1 MVEVM
6 RGVARA
12 ELATRRGSRLAV
24 VTATHPHTD
33 DGDENN
39 YEVDVRLKH
48 EPLDLTRVPIVVA
61 YLGFAASP
69 KVGDLVLVEFLGGDA
84 AQPIIVG
91 CLYHS
96 AERPPLYDDGEI
108 VLAQRRPDGGGNE
121 LRFTKDGAVQVK
133 VGDKITLTLA
143 EDGITLSAPDVPV
156 KIECQELDVKGK
168 TTVQGELVVKNDDGQ
183 STTISG
189 HQITGA

>member
-1 MVEVM
+1 M

-24 VTATHPHTD
+24 VTATHPHSD

-61 YLGFAASP
+61 YLGFAATP
-69 KVGDLVLVEFLGGDA
+69 KVGDLVLVEFLGGDP
-84 AQPIIVG
+84 AQPVVVG

-96 AERPPLYDDGEI
+96 AERPPRYDDGEI
-108 VLAQRRPDGGGNE
+108 VLAQRLPDGGDNE
-121 LRFTKDGAVQVK
+121 LRFAKDGTVRVK

-143 EDGITLSAPDVPV
+143 ADGITLSAPDVPV
-156 KIECQELDVKGK
+156 KIECQELDVKGD
-168 TTVQGELVVKNDDGQ
+168 TTIQGDLVVKGGGG